1 MIYQFL
7 LKKLTMEK
15 NKILNSL
22 HPNSVGL
29 AKVMDQNQVILQTDA
44 HIVAGMVE

>member
-15 NKILNSL
+15 NKILNFL
-22 HPNSVGL
+22 HLNSVEL
-29 AKVMDQNQVILQTDA
+29 VKVMDQNQVILQTDA
-44 HIVAGMVE
+44 HIVGVMEE

>member
-15 NKILNSL
+15 NKILNFL
-22 HPNSVGL
+22 HLNSVGL
-29 AKVMDQNQVILQTDA
+29 VKVTDLNQVIRLTDV
-44 HIVAGMVE
+44 HTVEVMEE

>member
-15 NKILNSL
+15 NKILNFL
-22 HPNSVGL
+22 LQNSVVL
-29 AKVMDQNQVILQTDA
+29 VKVMDLNQVILQTDA
-44 HIVAGMVE
+44 HIVVVMVE